1 MAATEPDVL
10 AELRGLRAR
19 VPHVTGALAAG
30 TDGLLLAQDTSG
42 VSADQVAALI
52 TTALGIALRVTHATG
67 QGGFRELLV
76 RGSDG
81 YVATYTAGRST
92 VLTLFAQDRVNVG
105 RLHLEGR
112 RTGLRIGELLD
123 AEPAGSTVPA
133 PDARTT
139 RTTRSSGRPETP
151 TGRTPPGGTAG
162 TAVRGTPGTP
172 ATTPPTTPPT
182 TTAAAPARSRAELST
197 ELPTAP
203 PAKTPAQ
210 AEAPA
215 EAASARN
222 RTAHVPRTTPNARPT
237 TDS

>member
-1 MAATEPDVL
+1 MIRALRQRAGRKQVTAAAEPDVL

-19 VPHVTGALAAG
+19 VPHVTGALAAS

-112 RTGLRIGELLD
+112 RTGLRIGELVD

-139 RTTRSSGRPETP
+139 RPSGRPETQAD
-151 TGRTPPGGTAG
+151 RTPPGS
-162 TAVRGTPGTP
+162 
-172 ATTPPTTPPT
+172 PPT
-182 TTAAAPARSRAELST
+182 TTATTTATTPAKSPT

-203 PAKTPAQ
+203 PRQNSRPGQGARRGRLH
-210 AEAPA
+210 AEQNGARSPYDSPCDP
-215 EAASARN
+215 ERASHHRQLN
-222 RTAHVPRTTPNARPT
+222 
-237 TDS
+237 S